1 MVLQR
6 GRRALIMRANPRLHP
21 GMTSCLWGV
30 GSLMVVKELLEDLD
44 PLAKEDFAAFM
55 AKKVLGPLGMN
66 RSTYVAPYPEADLVN
81 TAMGHPWD
89 PRGSF
94 KEYPSQSVA
103 GLWTTAEDLAKGMIV
118 MQKLLAGD
126 PSAPPVL
133 SPDLAK
139 EMFTPQET
147 GTDPCVDKI
156 PHFHAKQG
164 LGYLLEGGNCG
175 VERFWHWGDN
185 PGYKALQV
193 GTLEGGYGAVVLTNS
208 DRGVEITRPVVEKIA
223 ALQGWSM
230 TPPVVM

>member
-1 MVLQR
+1 
-6 GRRALIMRANPRLHP
+6 
-21 GMTSCLWGV
+21 MTSCLWGV

-175 VERFWHWGDN
+175 VERFWHWG
-185 PGYKALQV
+185 QV
-193 GTLEGGYGAVVLTNS
+193 ILVLVMTFTGFRLYGIHEWIPYSQAVTVHTY
-208 DRGVEITRPVVEKIA
+208 A
-223 ALQGWSM
+223 ALLLMLLWIFAIFWHFTTGTWKHYVPTSDGFERPHKK
-230 TPPVVM
+230 TH